1 MEMNKKFFSL
11 LIIFA
16 TVLILYHP
24 VFSVYFSQDDFF
36 HFKVSQ
42 TDNTFLGFLKLFGFY
57 PFEER
62 GIAFYRPLLREGLYN
77 IYYSLFGLNVVP
89 FRLLSVGLHFINI
102 FLVYTLIEKLF
113 RRRFLTF
120 FVAFFFGISTPN
132 VAILYYLAGGIQ
144 ILGAATFLL
153 LSTLFFL
160 KHLEG
165 KGKRSKLLSFLFF
178 IPGLGS
184 HENAAV
190 VPIVLAGLIFVR
202 VPLNKF
208 IGDAIKRLWPFF
220 VVLFVYLFLD
230 IFKIGFSQSEEQYKV
245 VFSLKGIL
253 NSFTWYL
260 AWALGIPEMLIDFV
274 RPGLRLNPSLMR
286 HWGDYYSVIFAF
298 FFLSLFLLG
307 TPLSYI
313 VLKRRQYLKD
323 KRFWFFV
330 LWFTVSVSPVLLLPL
345 HKSTYYL
352 GTGLAGFWSI
362 IGFLLFSGYW
372 EIRKKNLNFA
382 NMVLGG
388 VITALIVFLVASVK
402 IGEMTYWAATRGRI
416 AESLV
421 GDVSSMYPQL
431 PQGSAIYFMND
442 PEYLFVAEEW
452 GGTSKQAAFI
462 LNNEDALQLLYK
474 DPGLKVFYEDLGG
487 IPENFPKDKVYSLVA
502 KLR

>member
-1 MEMNKKFFSL
+1 MNKKFFSL

-16 TVLILYHP
+16 TALILYHP

-62 GIAFYRPLLREGLYN
+62 GIAFYRPLFREGLYN
-77 IYYSLFGLNVVP
+77 IYYSLFGLDILP
-89 FRLLSVGLHFINI
+89 FRLLSVGMHSINI
-102 FLVYTLIEKLF
+102 FLVYTLIERLF
-113 RRRFLTF
+113 RARPLAL

-144 ILGAATFLL
+144 ILGAAMFLL

-165 KGKRSKLLSFLFF
+165 KGKISKLLSFLFF
-178 IPGLGS
+178 VLGLGS
-184 HENAAV
+184 HENAAI
-190 VPIVLAGLIFVR
+190 VPIVLTGLVFIK

-208 IGDAIKRLWPFF
+208 LGDAIKRLWPFF

-230 IFKIGFSQSEEQYKV
+230 IFKIGFSQSEEQYRV
-245 VFSLKGIL
+245 VFSPKRIF
-253 NSFTWYL
+253 NSFVWYL

-298 FFLSLFLLG
+298 FSLSLFLLG
-307 TPLSYI
+307 IIFSYI
-313 VLKRRQYLKD
+313 ILKGRRYLKD
-323 KRFWFFV
+323 KRFWFSA
-330 LWFTVSVSPVLLLPL
+330 LWFTVSISPVLLLPL
-345 HKSTYYL
+345 HKSAYYL

-362 IGFLLFSGYW
+362 IGFLVFSGYW

-382 NMVLGG
+382 NLVLGG
-388 VITALIVFLVASVK
+388 VITALVVFLAASIK
-402 IGEMTYWAATRGRI
+402 IGEMTYWAVTRGKI
-416 AESLV
+416 ARSLLD
-421 GDVSSMYPQL
+421 DVLLTYPQL
-431 PQGSAIYFMND
+431 PQGSVVYFMND
-442 PEYLFVAEEW
+442 PGYPFVAEEW

-487 IPENFPKDKVYSLVA
+487 VPTDFPKDKVYSLVA
-502 KLR
+502 RL